1 MNLIINK
8 KQDTFFD
15 ERVLFLNCK
24 NGGITINKIKTHL
37 FYSIIVTFFTAI
49 YFSPINFD
57 ESFIFSFGVV
67 AFAIIVL
74 FIETI
79 NPFFL
84 GISVG
89 ILTVIMMAL
98 ADLVV
103 SIPLNIALLSNA
115 PSMAFYVTF
124 GLILNFTLND
134 TTKYNPKRFFVI
146 IFSAEILSNIV
157 EILVRGDYKLTFV
170 SAIIAFAFIRTSI
183 TTSIWSIFKYQK
195 TSLNNKSERER
206 YGQLN
211 TIISDIYAEMFYLKK
226 SSGDIENVMTKSYNL
241 YNDPNISENIKQTAL
256 EIAKDIHEIRKDYYR
271 CIKGFDSLIM
281 ENNAG
286 EKLSLNSIFEI
297 IKNNVKRV
305 ISADNK
311 SIEIVF
317 NCEYDCEIK
326 RFYDFFAI
334 VNNLISNAIDACEN
348 DGKIQ
353 VNSSCI
359 NDSIILIVKD
369 NGKGIDEDT
378 LPYIFNA
385 GFTTKFNDVTGNAS
399 AGIGLCHIKNLTED
413 LGGQISAESSNG
425 QTIFKVTIPIKT
437 IQ

>member
-1 MNLIINK
+1 MK
-8 KQDTFFD
+8 
-15 ERVLFLNCK
+15 
-24 NGGITINKIKTHL
+24 KIKSHL
-37 FYSIIVTFFTAI
+37 FYSIIVTFFTTI

-57 ESFIFSFGVV
+57 KSFIFSFGVV
-67 AFAIIVL
+67 AFAIISLIV
-74 FIETI
+74 EPI

-84 GISVG
+84 GLSVG
-89 ILTVIMMAL
+89 IFNIAMRTLT
-98 ADLVV
+98 DLVV
-103 SIPLNIALLSNA
+103 SIPFKVSLLNNA
-115 PSMAFYVTF
+115 PALAFYVTF

-134 TTKYNPKRFFVI
+134 TTKYNPKRFFPI
-146 IFSAEILSNIV
+146 IFLAEILSNIV
-157 EILVRGDYKLTFV
+157 EILVRGDYKLSFFIT
-170 SAIIAFAFIRTSI
+170 IIIFAFIRTSI
-183 TTSIWSIFKYQK
+183 ATSIWSIIKYQK
-195 TSLNNKSERER
+195 TSLTNKSERER
-206 YGQLN
+206 YGELN

-241 YNDPNISENIKQTAL
+241 YSDPDVSENVKQKAL
-256 EIAKDIHEIRKDYYR
+256 EISKDIHEIRKDYYR
-271 CIKGFDSLIM
+271 CIKGFDSLIS

-286 EKLSLNSIFEI
+286 EKLSVNSIFEI
-297 IKNNVKRV
+297 IKNNIKRV

-311 SIEIVF
+311 NIEIVF
-317 NCEYDCEIK
+317 HCEYDCEVK

-334 VNNLISNAIDACEN
+334 LNNLISNAIDACGNE
-348 DGKIQ
+348 GKIQ
-353 VNSSCI
+353 VNSSYF
-359 NDSIILIVKD
+359 NDSIILTVKD

-413 LGGQISAESSNG
+413 LGGQISAENING